1 MSRQAPLFR
10 RVGGS
15 THACGMASS
24 ILQRWAQQ
32 QDEENDEDDLSK
44 HEEELA
50 KVGWILEKST
60 SQNKYFYFNTETK
73 KKFWKVDGAPNGWG
87 FEIVKKRK
95 HYVNV
100 LTNQNSF
107 KKVWLAKS
115 IHGLPPEWSLEFSN
129 SAKMKYYYNH
139 KTGKRYWR
147 DDKDP
152 EGYAFRPLPNKE
164 RETFHI
170 LAAKDT
176 LSPASKQKKQKDAAT
191 DAGNTPS
198 NKASATDALEDGE
211 ILEEGEIVED
221 SSDAAQS
228 NLANL
233 GSQGGSHQFNKNQN
247 SFSERRWSNT
257 IQNDVYEQ
265 SHDNNISDRKRPRW
279 GNTRHGYSNS
289 AEPRTQNSWRQY
301 PDDNYID
308 DRSPIEDDYSKRARV
323 SYE

>member
-1 MSRQAPLFR
+1 MKSCVHRMEGWTCTTSGHAPSSFR
-10 RVGGS
+10 RVGEP
-15 THACGMASS
+15 THACRMASS

-164 RETFHI
+164 RETFHV
-170 LAAKDT
+170 LAAKDA
-176 LSPASKQKKQKDAAT
+176 LSPASKQKKQKDTVA
-191 DAGNTPS
+191 DAGSTPS
-198 NKASATDALEDGE
+198 NKASATDELEDGE

-221 SSDAAQS
+221 SSGAAQT
-228 NLANL
+228 NPTDL
-233 GSQGGSHQFNKNQN
+233 
-247 SFSERRWSNT
+247 ERRWSKNT
-257 IQNDVYEQ
+257 QNGVYEQ
-265 SHDNNISDRKRPRW
+265 SHNNNISDRKRPHW
-279 GNTRHGYSNS
+279 GNTRHGYGNS
-289 AEPRTQNSWRQY
+289 AGPSAQNSWQQH
-301 PDDNYID
+301 PHDNYVD
-308 DRSPIEDDYSKRARV
+308 DRSPIEDDYNKRARV

>member
-1 MSRQAPLFR
+1 MRNGIVYPTAL
-10 RVGGS
+10 
-15 THACGMASS
+15 
-24 ILQRWAQQ
+24 AQQ

-50 KVGWILEKST
+50 KGGWILEKST
-60 SQNKYFYFNTETK
+60 SQNKYFYLIPRPK
-73 KKFWKVDGAPNGWG
+73 KALKVDGAPNGWG
-87 FEIVKKRK
+87 FELVKKRK
-95 HYVNV
+95 HYINV

-176 LSPASKQKKQKDAAT
+176 LLPASKRKSRKTLPQ
-191 DAGNTPS
+191 TPGTLPAI
-198 NKASATDALEDGE
+198 KLVPLT
-211 ILEEGEIVED
+211 
-221 SSDAAQS
+221 
-228 NLANL
+228 
-233 GSQGGSHQFNKNQN
+233 
-247 SFSERRWSNT
+247 RW
-257 IQNDVYEQ
+257 
-265 SHDNNISDRKRPRW
+265 RMAK
-279 GNTRHGYSNS
+279 
-289 AEPRTQNSWRQY
+289 SW
-301 PDDNYID
+301 
-308 DRSPIEDDYSKRARV
+308 KRAK
-323 SYE
+323 